1 MVTYKILD
9 VNIAER
15 WARIRYSRD
24 GETDFFIQTILGDDD
39 FDEAALHAEAAEEAQ
54 QAIAWWTAQAE
65 AEPVVL
71 ESDTGVIGNIT
82 VEAFP
87 EYDPMVEDC
96 QIVKT
101 VTGDNIAYTYV
112 VAPLPA
118 DTVGNNVRGQRDDLL
133 HHTDMHALSDR
144 VLSTAMQTY
153 RQALRD
159 ITDQEGFPLSVVWPS
174 EPID

>member
-9 VNIAER
+9 VNTAEA

-24 GETDFFIQTILGDDD
+24 GEQDFFIQMVLGDDE
-39 FDEAALHAEAAEEAQ
+39 FDEAALHAEAVEEAQ
-54 QAIAWWTAQAE
+54 QAITFWTAQAE
-65 AEPVVL
+65 AVPVVL
-71 ESDTGVIGNIT
+71 ESDSGTIGNIT
-82 VEAFP
+82 VEP
-87 EYDPMVEDC
+87 YPDYDPMVEDC

-101 VTGDNIAYTYV
+101 VTGDNVAYTYV
-112 VAPLPA
+112 VTALSP

-133 HHTDMHALSDR
+133 HHTDLHALSDR
-144 VLSTAMQTY
+144 ELSTAMATY

-159 ITDQEGFPLSVVWPS
+159 ITDQEGFPLSVVWPT